1 MIEIEISLT
10 CKYKEYEVK
19 VKVVTNEVFI
29 RLCYENCY
37 LVCVCVCVCV
47 CVGGWVGVHVR
58 VHVHV
63 RVLVCVRVH
72 VCVCVHAHVCVC
84 VCVVIILWCGVKGEA
99 KKVCWGKSSLLEKF
113 LHLGGMTNF
122 QLVGGGGFPSLSVG
136 KTQKI
141 L

>member
-1 MIEIEISLT
+1 MKFLLGYVMKIVIW
-10 CKYKEYEVK
+10 
-19 VKVVTNEVFI
+19 
-29 RLCYENCY
+29 
-37 LVCVCVCVCV
+37 CVCVCVCV
-47 CVGGWVGVHVR
+47 WVGGWVGVHVR

-63 RVLVCVRVH
+63 RVLVCVPVH
-72 VCVCVHAHVCVC
+72 VCVCVHAHACVC